1 MPPYM
6 KEEAQVSFPLFHFM
20 KLGQEVEHW
29 PGKVGL
35 LGTQR
40 SDSPEK
46 HRACQKII
54 VVFART

>member
-1 MPPYM
+1 M